1 MDKEKEFRGVK
12 WRAFYAGGDLTRYF
26 EFFFVSSACFVVV
39 RTKRRKISLLLFFS
53 SLDTPSHTNKKET
66 KKKNWAFVGVSSRI
80 KKNIIER
87 DACAYPILC
96 SRLSASRREKRERE
110 KERVKIIESVRIG
123 VHESRRERERE
134 SRKQREKRNAS
145 SRGKK
150 RKK

>member
-80 KKNIIER
+80 KKNYYREGRVCVSDPLFSSFCVAER
-87 DACAYPILC
+87 
-96 SRLSASRREKRERE
+96 
-110 KERVKIIESVRIG
+110 KE
-123 VHESRRERERE
+123 RERER
-134 SRKQREKRNAS
+134 KR
-145 SRGKK
+145 G
-150 RKK
+150 